1 MRAWLVLS
9 LIAACS
15 RASDESGAKQWPKPP
30 AGAGVEIPAE
40 LSIEVSIDGAPGT
53 AITGAQLRAAKPD
66 FADAERSAWMLTKLV
81 PAAAPPG
88 SSLEAVGPAG
98 ISVTFPRPIPNNLE
112 PVLFL
117 TRRGD
122 VNVEAVDPAD
132 PFPRF
137 HGNGG
142 RLHRVGD
149 SIPHVEKVTRIAITH
164 GHG

>member
-1 MRAWLVLS
+1 MRGWLLLS
-9 LIAACS
+9 LLAACS
-15 RASDESGAKQWPKPP
+15 RPSDESGAKQWPKPTP
-30 AGAGVEIPAE
+30 GSGVEIPAD
-40 LSIEVSIDGAPGT
+40 LSIEVTIDGAPGP
-53 AITGAQLRAAKPD
+53 AITGAQLRATKPD
-66 FADAERSAWMLTKLV
+66 FADAERSAWMIPTLV
-81 PAAAPPG
+81 ATAEPVGTTLQAF
-88 SSLEAVGPAG
+88 GPAG
-98 ISVTFPRPIPNNLE
+98 ISVTFPRPMPNKLE

-149 SIPHVEKVTRIAITH
+149 SIPHVERVSRIVIAH
-164 GHG
+164 AK